1 MNKKGF
7 TIIEVL
13 VSLVILSIIV
23 VISSNILSSS
33 FESERKTSSHLNNI
47 KELNLS
53 SSIFRRDIRQMANV
67 PLRDFYGNSIFG
79 TFVSYENSN
88 RIMFN
93 TNVKSLS
100 NQVSPIKRIEYFYDN
115 DALIRR
121 QYFSSNPYDQNQFV
135 ENKLIDNV
143 SDLNFVFMHENKWHN
158 QWPIV
163 SKTAKKVPI
172 LIKLEFSIDNK
183 KYTWLIEP
191 NLPNAYQ
198 G

>member
-33 FESERKTSSHLNNI
+33 FDSERKTSSQLNNI

-53 SSIFRRDIRQMANV
+53 SSIFRRDIRQMVNI
-67 PLRDFYGNSIFG
+67 PLRDFYGNSVFG
-79 TFVSYENSN
+79 TFISYENSN

-93 TNVKSLS
+93 TSIKSSS
-100 NQVSPIKRIEYFYDN
+100 NQASPIKRIEYFYD
-115 DALIRR
+115 DDSLIRR
-121 QYFSSNPYDQNQFV
+121 QYFSSNPYDQNQY
-135 ENKLIDNV
+135 IDNELIKGL
-143 SDLNFVFMHENKWHN
+143 SELNFSFFYENNWHK
-158 QWPIV
+158 QWPTGT
-163 SKTAKKVPI
+163 KTAKKTPI
-172 LIKLEFSIDNK
+172 LIKLEFAINNK

-191 NLPNAYQ
+191 NLPNTYE